1 MNMSLTKWV
10 ASWVFCV
17 CVNISLYQI
26 MILNI
31 KMLDHNDVA
40 ILQTAIAVL
49 IFWIIFK
56 AMPRQKLYAQ
66 WIEQHILATNAG
78 KWLS

>member
-1 MNMSLTKWV
+1 
-10 ASWVFCV
+10 
-17 CVNISLYQI
+17 

-66 WIEQHILATNAG
+66 
-78 KWLS
+78 